1 MPSNQNAYKDRKYDV
16 VSYDQNW
23 MNEFE
28 SAAAKIQSVFN
39 NDAID
44 IQHIGSTAVP
54 GMDGKP
60 VIDILVIVN
69 DIATAGIH
77 RAEME
82 ALGYIY
88 AGDFVLPGSVLFR
101 KMNGS
106 TVLSNVHVFPRQH
119 PHAQEM
125 LQLRDYLRGN
135 PGEVKD
141 YSQLK
146 QDLYTKYKND
156 YAKYRRYKDE
166 YMETLKQRALDK

>member
-1 MPSNQNAYKDRKYDV
+1 MNQSAYKDRKYDV
-16 VSYDQNW
+16 VPYDQNW
-23 MNEFE
+23 PNEFE
-28 SAAAKIQSVFN
+28 SAATKIQSVFN
-39 NDAID
+39 DDATD

-69 DIATAGIH
+69 DIAVADIH

-82 ALGYIY
+82 AIGYTY
-88 AGDFVLPGSVLFR
+88 VGEFVLPGSILFR
-101 KMNGS
+101 KMDG
-106 TVLSNVHVFPRQH
+106 TIVLSNVHIFPQQH
-119 PHAQEM
+119 PHVQEM
-125 LQLRDYLRGN
+125 LRLRDYLRSN

-146 QDLYTKYKND
+146 QNLYAKYKND
-156 YAKYRRYKDE
+156 YAQYRKYKDE